1 MPIYNCKC
9 CNFSTKLKGD
19 YNRHIKTKKHI
30 ESFKSHHLVTPKSPS
45 SHPKVTP
52 KNDSKNYICKY
63 CKSSFKYK
71 QGMYRHI
78 KYTCKKNDDED
89 LKELVF
95 LMNENLENIKT
106 QMKKQEK
113 KYEKQQNILYAIG
126 INENE
131 GNSVSFIASEK
142 AEEEFNKYITKQVYI
157 QGNDVVEDDKAYL
170 IDVKKEKALAKDPNH
185 KRKLPLFIAEKDGRN
200 LYVAPIRGKG
210 LWDAI
215 WAYVSIDEDM
225 VIRGIYFDHKAET
238 PGLGANIKQR
248 FFMDDF
254 IGESLLDNEGNFK
267 GVTVS
272 KTNLDPKN
280 EDKYDNEVDAIAG
293 STITGDGV
301 TAMIRSDLSLYQ
313 PYFNSLN
320 NN

>member
-1 MPIYNCKC
+1 MALNTEKNSYTLLFAI
-9 CNFSTKLKGD
+9 G
-19 YNRHIKTKKHI
+19 
-30 ESFKSHHLVTPKSPS
+30 LVVIVGTLLASVDAS
-45 SHPKVTP
+45 
-52 KNDSKNYICKY
+52 
-63 CKSSFKYK
+63 
-71 QGMYRHI
+71 
-78 KYTCKKNDDED
+78 
-89 LKELVF
+89 LKEK
-95 LMNENLENIKT
+95 IKVN
-106 QMKKQEK
+106 KVL
-113 KYEKQQNILYAIG
+113 EKQQNILYAIG

-131 GNSVSFIASEK
+131 GNSVSFISSDK
-142 AEEEFNKYITKQVYI
+142 AEKEFKKYFTKQVYI
-157 QGNDVVEDDKAYL
+157 QDNNVIEDENAYL
-170 IDVKKEKALAKDPNH
+170 IDIKKEKALSKDPTY
-185 KRKLPLFIAEKDGRN
+185 KRKLPLFIANKDGKN

-215 WAYVSIDEDM
+215 WAYVSMDENM
-225 VIRGIYFDHKAET
+225 TITGIYFDHKAET

-254 IGESLLDNEGNFK
+254 IGESLLDADGNFR

-313 PYFNSLN
+313 QYFNNINSK
-320 NN
+320 